1 MKALGFVEVSGV
13 VAAIEALDSMV
24 KAADVE
30 LVTWENKLGGRLVTI
45 VVTGSI
51 SAVQYAVEIGSARA
65 NEITKTVAKAVI
77 ANPHEE
83 VIKLIQISAKKLN
96 LVKSGEVSEF

>member
-13 VAAIEALDSMV
+13 VAAVEALDSML
-24 KAADVE
+24 KTADVE
-30 LVTWENKLGGRLVTI
+30 FVTWEKKLGGRLVTI

-51 SAVQYAVEIGSARA
+51 SAVQAAVESGSARA
-65 NEITKTVAKAVI
+65 NGITKTVAQAVI

-83 VIKLIQISAKKLN
+83 VVKLLQISAKKLS
-96 LVKSGEVSEF
+96 LAKSGEV

>member
-13 VAAIEALDSMV
+13 VAAVEALDSML
-24 KAADVE
+24 KTADVE
-30 LVTWENKLGGRLVTI
+30 FVTWEKKLGGRLVTI

-51 SAVQYAVEIGSARA
+51 SAVQAAVENGTATA
-65 NEITKTVAKAVI
+65 NTITKTVAQAII

-83 VIKLIQISAKKLN
+83 VIKLIQISAEKLN
-96 LVKSGEVSEF
+96 LVKSGEVNES

>member
-13 VAAIEALDSMV
+13 VAAVEALDSML
-24 KAADVE
+24 KTADVE
-30 LVTWENKLGGRLVTI
+30 FVTWEKRLGGRLVTI

-51 SAVQYAVEIGSARA
+51 SAVQAAVESGAARA
-65 NEITKTVAKAVI
+65 NAITKTVAQAVI

-83 VIKLIQISAKKLN
+83 IVKLLEISAEKLN
-96 LVKSGEVSEF
+96 LAKSGEVNGI

>member
-13 VAAIEALDSMV
+13 VAAVEALDSML
-24 KAADVE
+24 KTADVE
-30 LVTWENKLGGRLVTI
+30 FVTWENKLGGRLVTI
-45 VVTGSI
+45 VITGSI
-51 SAVQYAVEIGSARA
+51 SSVNEAVEIGSARA
-65 NEITKTVAKAVI
+65 NAITKTVAHAII

-96 LVKSGEVSEF
+96 LAKSGEAREF

>member
-13 VAAIEALDSMV
+13 VAAVEALDSML
-24 KAADVE
+24 KTADVE
-30 LVTWENKLGGRLVTI
+30 FVTWEKRLGGRLVTI

-51 SAVQYAVEIGSARA
+51 SAVQEAVENGTARA
-65 NEITKTVAKAVI
+65 NGITKTVAHAVI

-83 VIKLIQISAKKLN
+83 VIRLIQISAEKLN
-96 LVKSGEVSEF
+96 LAREVVNK